1 MVWSGNAVIDINI
14 SDQILAPSLSRATKL
29 AAAEATA
36 RDVMAR
42 DVMADLPR

>member
-14 SDQILAPSLSRATKL
+14 SDQILAPSLSRATKR
-29 AAAEATA
+29 AAA
-36 RDVMAR
+36 DVMAR